1 MQTPI
6 RVAISGAA
14 GRVGYALM
22 FRLAAGGM
30 FGAEQPVS
38 LSLLELPQSFP
49 RLEAREME
57 LRDCA
62 FPLLTE
68 LRIGTDPRRMF
79 EGADWVILL
88 GGSTYRPEVQSGLDL
103 LRENGPVMVD
113 HGRAIN
119 HSAPTARVLVV
130 TNPCNTNCL
139 IAKSHAPDVP
149 ADHWFAL
156 NRVARMRAT
165 AMLAEKARVSVSQV
179 SRVTVW
185 GNSSETAYIDVS
197 NAWIGEHHALEVI
210 NDQKMGPGSAPALSG
225 GAEPPGHET
234 GRLPPRRNC
243 GAGHPGDHSVDLDP
257 YSHRTVV
264 QCQRRVRWELWSPS
278 RIDLRLPTDH
288 TRRSFLDDRSR
299 PLPRGGGAGSTRS
312 EYRRARARIRLGFP
326 PARDR
331 LITMLCWIKAARTGA
346 DFSISSSGA
355 TDFRPDLQG
364 RRVLRPGPLRLL
376 TADEEDLI

>member
-1 MQTPI
+1 
-6 RVAISGAA
+6 
-14 GRVGYALM
+14 
-22 FRLAAGGM
+22 
-30 FGAEQPVS
+30 
-38 LSLLELPQSFP
+38 
-49 RLEAREME
+49 
-57 LRDCA
+57 
-62 FPLLTE
+62 
-68 LRIGTDPRRMF
+68 MF

-88 GGSTYRPEVQSGLDL
+88 GGSTYRPDVQSGLDL

-156 NRVARMRAT
+156 NRLGRMQAT

-210 NDQKMGPGSAPALSG
+210 NDRKWVREVLLPRL
-225 GAEPPGHET
+225 AERSHQAMKLGDASS
-234 GRLPPRRNC
+234 RRNR
-243 GAGHPGDHSVDLDP
+243 GAGHSGDYSVDFDP
-257 YSHRTVV
+257 YSLRTVV
-264 QCQRRVRWELWSPS
+264 QCLRRFRWELRSPS

-288 TRRSFLDDRSR
+288 TRR
-299 PLPRGGGAGSTRS
+299 
-312 EYRRARARIRLGFP
+312 
-326 PARDR
+326 
-331 LITMLCWIKAARTGA
+331 
-346 DFSISSSGA
+346 
-355 TDFRPDLQG
+355 
-364 RRVLRPGPLRLL
+364 
-376 TADEEDLI
+376 

>member
-1 MQTPI
+1 MQIPK

-30 FGAEQPVS
+30 FGSEQPVS

-88 GGSTYRPEVQSGLDL
+88 GGSTYRPEVRSGLDL
-103 LRENGPVMVD
+103 LRDNGPVMVD

-119 HSAPTARVLVV
+119 HSAPTTKVLVV
-130 TNPCNTNCL
+130 TDPCNTNCL

-156 NRVARMRAT
+156 NRLARMQAT

-210 NDQKMGPGSAPALSG
+210 NDRKWVREVLLPRL
-225 GAEPPGHET
+225 AE
-234 GRLPPRRNC
+234 RSRQ
-243 GAGHPGDHSVDLDP
+243 AMKPGDSSPAGTVAQAILGTIRSILIPTPFERWFNASVVSDGS
-257 YSHRTVV
+257 YGV
-264 QCQRRVRWELWSPS
+264 
-278 RIDLRLPTDH
+278 
-288 TRRSFLDDRSR
+288 
-299 PLPRGGGAGSTRS
+299 PRGLIFGFPLITPDGRSWTIAQGHYLDAEASGSTRS
-312 EYRRARARIRLGFP
+312 ECRRARARVRLGFP
-326 PARDR
+326 IARDR

-346 DFSISSSGA
+346 DSPSPPQVRPISGSIPRAGAFSVTVPRGSSRA
-355 TDFRPDLQG
+355 
-364 RRVLRPGPLRLL
+364 
-376 TADEEDLI
+376 TADEE